1 MSCLLPAGNP
11 LQVLLSPNSGTFCYH
26 HFGALLF
33 ILTHQSKEKLF
44 TYTCPCV
51 NFFYSVVLAVMAGR
65 DDTIEV
71 EISETD
77 LFVINKAREL
87 RVMRQLSQV
96 DLSILLGM
104 SEGAVGKIE
113 NPKLRDKYN
122 IRHINLLAKAL
133 RCSPRDLFPE
143 KPLSNDI
150 VRIKLRLIRQP
161 AASKG
166 KPNYEIIKIQPL
178 KD

>member
-1 MSCLLPAGNP
+1 M
-11 LQVLLSPNSGTFCYH
+11 
-26 HFGALLF
+26 
-33 ILTHQSKEKLF
+33 
-44 TYTCPCV
+44 

-133 RCSPRDLFPE
+133 RCSPRDLYPE
-143 KPLSNDI
+143 KTLSKDI
-150 VRIKLRLIRQP
+150 YRI
-161 AASKG
+161 
-166 KPNYEIIKIQPL
+166 N
-178 KD
+178 